1 MKRNCPKNECV
12 RKSFLDQK
20 SQKSFLAQKTIFL
33 IQKSFGPKWTLSFS
47 ILHSFSISNVNK
59 MVFCLNVIVIM
70 LISYKTNDNWDS
82 FSDSAKKE
90 AANK

>member
-1 MKRNCPKNECV
+1 MKRNCPKNGCV

-20 SQKSFLAQKTIFL
+20 SQKSFL
-33 IQKSFGPKWTLSFS
+33 IQKSCGPKWTLSFS

-59 MVFCLNVIVIM
+59 TIFCLNIIVIM
-70 LISYKTNDNWDS
+70 PISYKTNDNWDS
-82 FSDSAKKE
+82 FSDSAKTK